1 MKLHWAAALVI
12 GSFILGTPFFHTS
25 APSLSPES
33 QIIISDTTGF
43 QNTQLEVTSILSDLN
58 VPWEITWGPDN
69 WIWMTEQSGTIS
81 RVNPKTGQKKVI
93 VTIPDVLRLRTLGLL
108 GMAFHPNFSKGS
120 PYLYTDYTF
129 RKDSATIATKL
140 VRYTY
145 KNGLLVNPKILL
157 EVAGHTGHNGS
168 RITISPDRKIMFA
181 TGDAITITN
190 AQSLTSPNGKV
201 LRLNLDGSI
210 PVDNPIK
217 GSPIWSWGHRNIQGL
232 VYGPNG
238 ILYSSEHGDASNDE
252 VNIILKRH
260 NYGWPR
266 VEGFCDTSK
275 EQTFCDSVKVTEPVK
290 AWTPT
295 IAPAGIDF
303 YKGAT
308 FPEWKNSLLL
318 TTLKEADLRVL
329 KLDKSGKRIIAEHI
343 VLDGEYGRLRDIC
356 VAPNGD
362 IYVSTSNRDWNPGT
376 GFPKKNDDHLL
387 RIRRGTKAT
396 AKPATPVAKTTPIAS
411 KGQELY
417 QLYCS
422 SCHKADGSGVPG
434 TFPPLRGTE
443 QVTGSSETVLKIVL
457 QGLSGPIKVN
467 GETYDQQM
475 PGFGFLTD
483 AEIANITT
491 YIRTNFGNNA
501 STIIPSEVT
510 KARVTHD

>member
-1 MKLHWAAALVI
+1 MKLHWVAALVF
-12 GSFILGTPFFHTS
+12 GSFISGTTFFDTT
-25 APSLSPES
+25 APVLSPES
-33 QIIISDTTGF
+33 KIILSDTAGF
-43 QNTQLEVTSILSDLN
+43 RNPQLEVTSVISGLN

-69 WIWMTEQSGTIS
+69 WIWMTEQSGTIC
-81 RVNPKTGQKKVI
+81 RVNPNTGEKKVL

-108 GMAFHPNFSKGS
+108 GLAFHPDFKKT
-120 PYLYTDYTF
+120 PFLYTDYTF
-129 RKDSATIATKL
+129 RKDSVTIATKL

-210 PVDNPIK
+210 PADNPIK

-238 ILYSSEHGDASNDE
+238 ILYSSEHGDASDDE
-252 VNIILKRH
+252 VNIIQKGL

-266 VEGFCDTSK
+266 VEGFCDTPK
-275 EQTFCDSVKVTEPVK
+275 EKAFCDSVKVTEPVK

-303 YKGAT
+303 YTGAT

-329 KLDKSGKRIIAEHI
+329 KLDKSGKQIIAEHI
-343 VLDGEYGRLRDIC
+343 ILDGEYGRLRDVCI
-356 VAPNGD
+356 APNGD

-387 RIRRGTKAT
+387 RIRRSK
-396 AKPATPVAKTTPIAS
+396 KPAQTSTKPIAKT
-411 KGQELY
+411 ELY
-417 QLYCS
+417 QLYCA
-422 SCHKADGSGVPG
+422 SCHKEDGTGIPG
-434 TFPPLRGTE
+434 TFPPLKGTE
-443 QVTGSSETVLKIVL
+443 QVNGSHDTLLKIML
-457 QGLSGPIKVN
+457 KGLSGPIIVN
-467 GETYDQQM
+467 GEEYDQQM
-475 PGFGFLTD
+475 PGFAFLSDSDLAT
-483 AEIANITT
+483 IAT
-491 YIRTNFGNNA
+491 YIRSNFGNKSPAVTPADVGKTRA
-501 STIIPSEVT
+501 STN
-510 KARVTHD
+510 